1 MTDTIFKILLIGD
14 SGAGK
19 SSILQRFSDH
29 SFDPTCMNTFGVDF
43 RIKTID
49 IRGERIKLQIWDTA
63 GQERFHSITRS
74 YYRGAAGILL
84 VYDITDAKSFDQVDK
99 WLSRI
104 QEHAKEGVEK
114 MILGNKCDMEEKRV
128 ISKDRG
134 EALARANNTRFLEVS
149 AKSNVNIER
158 AFQELSVAILD
169 KRLAVQDNGFHD
181 TRPNI
186 RLVRQSTS
194 MNVDLD
200 QQDGAVGQTCCK

>member
-1 MTDTIFKILLIGD
+1 MADKVFKILLIGD

-19 SSILQRFSDH
+19 SSILQRFSDDT
-29 SFDPTCMNTFGVDF
+29 FAATFINTIGVDF

-49 IRGERIKLQIWDTA
+49 IRGDRIKLQIWDTA

-114 MILGNKCDMEEKRV
+114 MILGNKCDMEKDRV

-149 AKSNVNIER
+149 AKSNVNIDR

-169 KRLAVQDNGFHD
+169 KSLAVQGNGFHD
-181 TRPNI
+181 TRPN
-186 RLVRQSTS
+186 VRQCTS
-194 MNVDLD
+194 MYVNVD
-200 QQDGAVGQTCCK
+200 QQEWAIGQTCCK

>member
-1 MTDTIFKILLIGD
+1 MADTKLKILLIGD

-19 SSILQRFSDH
+19 SSILQRFSDDC
-29 SFDPTCMNTFGVDF
+29 FAATFITTIGVDF

-74 YYRGAAGILL
+74 YYRGAAGIML

-114 MILGNKCDMEEKRV
+114 MILGNKCDLEKNRA

-134 EALARANNTRFLEVS
+134 EALARANNTRFL
-149 AKSNVNIER
+149 
-158 AFQELSVAILD
+158 
-169 KRLAVQDNGFHD
+169 
-181 TRPNI
+181 
-186 RLVRQSTS
+186 
-194 MNVDLD
+194 
-200 QQDGAVGQTCCK
+200 